1 MFKNIKEKPMKY
13 YGLVAVG
20 VLIFILFL
28 AIYPTLFATIYES
41 GKDFGRNL
49 AQALLS

>member
-1 MFKNIKEKPMKY
+1 MKAKSMKY

-28 AIYPTLFATIYES
+28 AIYPTLFSTIYES
-41 GKDFGRNL
+41 GKDFGGNL

>member
-1 MFKNIKEKPMKY
+1 MFENIKEKSMKY
-13 YGLVAVG
+13 YGLVAAG

-28 AIYPTLFATIYES
+28 AIYPTVFATIYES

>member
-1 MFKNIKEKPMKY
+1 MFKNMKAKPMKY

>member
-1 MFKNIKEKPMKY
+1 MFQLKY

-20 VLIFILFL
+20 VLIL

-49 AQALLS
+49 ARALLS

>member
-1 MFKNIKEKPMKY
+1 MFKNMKEKTMKY
-13 YGLVAVG
+13 YGLLAVG

-41 GKDFGRNL
+41 GKDSDRNL